1 MARKDGSPEELRNF
15 LGLWWGRQKMYEP
28 GKVRS
33 LSREGAIAGAKTGL
47 ALCLGYIV
55 WYVVW
60 SAVESRTE
68 GYYLPSD
75 GVGVLAVQSFLVAL
89 IGVFIAAPPSV
100 VLGALTGEIMGKRLM
115 QRASV
120 SRVESMRLAL
130 QVCLAFAV
138 PGNVAAILLFQVRP
152 DPVQSGSFE
161 PYITF
166 LAVPSIIYV
175 LGGVWMGARWHR
187 LQFGKES

>member
-1 MARKDGSPEELRNF
+1 
-15 LGLWWGRQKMYEP
+15 MYEP
-28 GKVRS
+28 GKERS
-33 LSREGAIAGAKTGL
+33 LPREGAIAGAKMGL

-68 GYYLPSD
+68 GYYVPSH
-75 GVGVLAVQSFLVAL
+75 GIGVLAVVSFIVAI
-89 IGVFIAAPPSV
+89 IGVFIATPLSV
-100 VLGALTGEIMGKRLM
+100 VLGALTGEIMVKRLM

-120 SRVESMRLAL
+120 SRVESMRVAL

-138 PGNVAAILLFQVRP
+138 PVNVLVILLFQVTP

-161 PYITF
+161 SYITF
-166 LAVPSIIYV
+166 LAVPSLIYI
-175 LGGVWMGARWHR
+175 LAGVWMGARWHR